1 MVFYRVFGD
10 LKLEAAFHL
19 SDIQSGF
26 VLLNILLCVAFYRLF
41 FWQFSFACIV
51 NR

>member
-26 VLLNILLCVAFYRLF
+26 VLLNIVLCVAFYRLF
-41 FWQFSFACIV
+41 LAVFFRMYF
-51 NR
+51 